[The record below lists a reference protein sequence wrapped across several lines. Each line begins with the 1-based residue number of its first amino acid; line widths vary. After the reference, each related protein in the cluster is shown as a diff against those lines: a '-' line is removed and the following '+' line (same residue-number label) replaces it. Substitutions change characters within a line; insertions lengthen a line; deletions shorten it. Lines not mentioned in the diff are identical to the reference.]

1 MPQMWQEDEDG
12 SRNDNDGR
20 LKLYEYEKSCILSFI
35 DFNNQYKRTDG
46 KDKLQR
52 KIYEV

>member
-35 DFNNQYKRTDG
+35 DFNNQYKCTDG
-46 KDKLQR
+46 KDNIKR
-52 KIYEV
+52 KSQQA